1 MDLNEV
7 FDFLVEDVI
16 YDRILEHSMDSHV
29 NDLFKKDNTY
39 IVDVCK
45 TQTCKE
51 ENCQICLESI
61 NKEEEIYDLPC
72 KHTFHSTCLDQ
83 SISFQHYYCPSCR
96 QKIPI
101 RKKNNHIIV
110 YNEI

>member
-7 FDFLVEDVI
+7 FDFLVEDMI

-39 IVDVCK
+39 VVDVCK
-45 TQTCKE
+45 IKNCT
-51 ENCQICLESI
+51 ENNCLICLEVI
-61 NKEEEIYDLPC
+61 EKDDEIYDLPC
-72 KHTFHSTCLDQ
+72 KHEFHCACLDQ

-96 QKIPI
+96 EKIPI
-101 RKKNNHIIV
+101 RKKNNHVIV
-110 YNEI
+110 YNDI